1 MNNLKE
7 NLQKHRVRFD
17 EIMECQNKQLRKM
30 RLEGLENDMQ
40 ACYDIP
46 QTGSLRIGAF
56 INAYPGVYS
65 LFTKVKEARW
75 T

>member
-1 MNNLKE
+1 ME
-7 NLQKHRVRFD
+7 NLQQNYETHKARFLD
-17 EIMECQNKQLRKM
+17 IMQCKNEQLKKM

-46 QTGSLRIGAF
+46 TVGMIKISAF
-56 INAYPGVYS
+56 ATSFPKVYE
-65 LFTKVKEARW
+65 LFTQVKNARW

>member
-46 QTGSLRIGAF
+46 TVGMIKISAF
-56 INAYPGVYS
+56 AKSFPNVYE
-65 LFTKVKEARW
+65 LFTQVKCARW
-75 T
+75 S

>member
-1 MNNLKE
+1 ME
-7 NLQKHRVRFD
+7 NLQQNYETHKARFFD
-17 EIMECQNKQLRKM
+17 IMQCKNEQLKKM

>member
-1 MNNLKE
+1 ME
-7 NLQKHRVRFD
+7 NLQQNYETHKARFLD
-17 EIMECQNKQLRKM
+17 IMQCKNEQLKKM